1 MSELEEILE
10 IFPGEKEKKR
20 PFSFSLRPSLV
31 KKLDSFLEEIIF
43 KIQSDVELSPQQEKD
58 LKITFKRNG
67 ILEAIIET
75 MTCPLFKSLFQNFVC
90 SSIVKQVKKGR
101 KNNIKTKKSL

>member
-31 KKLDSFLEEIIF
+31 AKLDSFLEEIVF
-43 KIQSDVELSPQQEKD
+43 KIQSEVKLSPQQEKD
-58 LKITFKRNG
+58 LKTTFKRNG
-67 ILEAIIET
+67 ILETIIET
-75 MTCPLFKSLFQNFVC
+75 MTCPLFKSLFQSFVC
-90 SSIVKQVKKGR
+90 NSIIKQVKKG
-101 KNNIKTKKSL
+101 KK